1 MPKEFLIYC
10 DESLDKGKYYGNF
23 YGGALVTSDDV
34 DRINEELISKKEELN
49 ITAEAKWNKIT
60 ANYSEKYIELIDCF
74 FDLIK
79 CGKIKIRIMFS
90 NKNHQPKGLT
100 KEQKEDSYF
109 ILYYLFLQHSFG
121 LAYSNINGPEVNLR
135 LYLDDIPDTKEKVE
149 RFRDFIC
156 KLQDKAH
163 FKTNNIKIKK
173 ENITEVKS
181 HSHAILQCL
190 DIVLGSMQFR
200 LNDMHKVKPEGMRTR
215 GKRTIAKEKVYK
227 HINKRIREIYNNF
240 NIGITT
246 GTAGDPENRWRH
258 PYRHWCFIPKNYN
271 YLGISKKKKVAPP
284 QLDVPVL
291 P

>member
-34 DRINEELISKKEELN
+34 DSINEKLISKKEELN

-74 FDLIK
+74 FDFIK
-79 CGKIKIRIMFS
+79 SGKIKIRIMFS
-90 NKNHQPKGLT
+90 NKNHQPIGLT

-121 LAYSNINGPEVNLR
+121 LAYSNINGPEINLR

-156 KLQDKAH
+156 KLQDKSN
-163 FKTNNIKIKK
+163 FKNNNIKIKK

-200 LNDMHKVKPEGMRTR
+200 LNDMHKIKPEGMRTR

-246 GTAGDPENRWRH
+246 GTSGDAANRWKH
-258 PYRHWCFIPKNYN
+258 PYRHWCFIPKSYK

-284 QLDVPVL
+284 QLDVSVL